1 MTTSEP
7 GSPGRGLC
15 FDAGRPRRK
24 SRFTSCCPVPGP
36 APPSALP
43 PFYYLHVDG
52 RPTGQVSS
60 RGGSRGAGLPVWR
73 STRRGDEC
81 LFPVPEHEPREGRRH
96 TWFIPTAPPTRAVYP
111 NLLHPVDAQRT
122 FVPLGFTV
130 NEAELTS
137 VAPPVSTQPRGVALG
152 TARFRP
158 RGAGGVRSF
167 LSCGRLGGGHG
178 QAMMPLRGRRAKC
191 LETRLRFSM

>member
-1 MTTSEP
+1 MLAVLGGNLASHAAAPFPAQHPLLLHPLSVTYTS
-7 GSPGRGLC
+7 
-15 FDAGRPRRK
+15 
-24 SRFTSCCPVPGP
+24 T
-36 APPSALP
+36 
-43 PFYYLHVDG
+43 G
-52 RPTGQVSS
+52 RPTGRVSS
-60 RGGSRGAGLPVWR
+60 RGGSRGAGLSVWR

-96 TWFIPTAPPTRAVYP
+96 TRFIPTAPPTRAVYP

-122 FVPLGFTV
+122 SVPLGFTV

-152 TARFRP
+152 TACFRP

-167 LSCGRLGGGHG
+167 PVMRQAGRWSRASDDATQRSSC
-178 QAMMPLRGRRAKC
+178 QMPGDPPTVFNVRRVHC
-191 LETRLRFSM
+191 